1 MRIRTP
7 RTKMARIGILL
18 DGRLDG
24 RRGGRTD
31 GWDRRIDARPMKS
44 KMRTRRVTTMTKAG
58 GDGDEDNECGDDDG
72 GYRGGR
78 TA

>member
-7 RTKMARIGILL
+7 RTKMARIGISP
-18 DGRLDG
+18 DVRLGG

-31 GWDRRIDARPMKS
+31 GWGRRIDARPMKS
-44 KMRTRRVTTMTKAG
+44 KMGTRRVETMTKAG
-58 GDGDEDNECGDDDG
+58 GDCDEDNECGEDDG